1 MFVSILAPL
10 ALASVALATAAPPN
24 PDKMFALQEKAA
36 VAAGAVKSSA
46 HSAAVTIESA
56 AKHTD
61 KRRGIDWKEGFKGQ
75 GRAHLLPVGG
85 FKRHNKRFMSD
96 DSLHHRLARRQ
107 QAGAHSLD
115 SSKSAVDDSD
125 LEARATQ
132 YAFDASNNSKGNSVS
147 SVKAS
152 ASASANQSKQSQ
164 AATAA
169 STDTGPDVGGAWSG
183 VSSYYLYAMADDDRA
198 QVLDAVKG
206 AGFKVIRIF
215 VAYVG
220 HGNKGSNS
228 YEVPDLEPN
237 EVGTYDDTVL
247 YKIDQL
253 MYECKQRGLKLLIAL
268 SDRYALGYWST
279 DRYALQLNIV
289 KAGTSGVQRVANAAS
304 FYTNAWA
311 IKMFD
316 QRLTH
321 ILQHKN
327 DKLGGRTWAQLDDV
341 VYAYEPQNEPQGH
354 MPMASDSWSCDRAK
368 HLKQLLSGS
377 SIKISSGGGI
387 TTTDSLGSWAMNC
400 DSFDIVSVHDYGTS
414 AWTTAGALDDAR
426 SKTNKE
432 VIMGEWG
439 IAGPNKAQIIGEFVS
454 AFKSK
459 GLPWMYWQITKPG
472 QCAQDF
478 EVWTDEPA
486 WTALTG
492 QPATGNACQWK
503 DAPKPTTTTQ
513 WSQTTQS
520 WNLPASS
527 SKKDDENQTKTWQQQ
542 QTWSQTWSAAQPQ
555 ETWKDDGKQGSNK
568 NDKQGWNDD
577 NQGSNDGKK
586 NSDDQGKKD
595 WNQNNTNSGNGGG
608 DNKSQ

>member
-1 MFVSILAPL
+1 MLVSVLAPL
-10 ALASVALATAAPPN
+10 ALASVALASAAPPN
-24 PDKMFALQEKAA
+24 PDKLFALQEKAA
-36 VAAGAVKSSA
+36 AAAGAVKSSA
-46 HSAAVTIESA
+46 HSAAETVESA

-61 KRRGIDWKEGFKGQ
+61 ARRGIDWKEGLKGQ
-75 GRAHLLPVGG
+75 GRAHVLPVGG
-85 FKRHNKRFMSD
+85 FKRHNKRFMNG
-96 DSLHHRLARRQ
+96 DSHHRLARRQ
-107 QAGAHSLD
+107 QAGAHSFD
-115 SSKSAVDDSD
+115 SSKTATDDSD

-132 YAFDASNNSKGNSVS
+132 YAFDSGDDHKS
-147 SVKAS
+147 KAS
-152 ASASANQSKQSQ
+152 LTATASAGQSTQSQ
-164 AATAA
+164 AASQAYDEG
-169 STDTGPDVGGAWSG
+169 SDIGGAWTG

-215 VAYVG
+215 IAFVG
-220 HGNKGSNS
+220 HNNKGSNS
-228 YEVPDLEPN
+228 VEVPDLEPN
-237 EVGTYDDTVL
+237 EVGSYDDTVL

-289 KAGTSGVQRVANAAS
+289 KAGTSGVQRIANAAS
-304 FYTNAWA
+304 FYTNPWA

-321 ILQHKN
+321 IMQHKN

-354 MPMASDSWSCDRAK
+354 MPMASESWSCDRAK

-387 TTTDSLGSWAMNC
+387 TTTDSLGPWAMNC
-400 DSFDIVSVHDYGTS
+400 DSFDVVSVHDYGTS
-414 AWTTAGALDDAR
+414 AWNTAGALESAR
-426 SKTNKE
+426 SRTNKE

-439 IAGPNKAQIIGEFVS
+439 IAGPNKAQLIGEFVS

-459 GLPWMYWQITKPG
+459 GLPQMYWQITKPG
-472 QCAQDF
+472 KCAEDF

-492 QPATGNACQWK
+492 QPATGNSCQYK
-503 DAPKPTTTTQ
+503 EAPKPTTTAQ

-520 WNLPASS
+520 WTLPSS
-527 SKKDDENQTKTWQQQ
+527 SKKDDDDK
-542 QTWSQTWSAAQPQ
+542 QTWSQTWSQTSSAEKPK
-555 ETWKDDGKQGSNK
+555 ETWTDDTKKSDGGAQQQQQQQSGDKKNDNKDD
-568 NDKQGWNDD
+568 
-577 NQGSNDGKK
+577 
-586 NSDDQGKKD
+586 GKKD
-595 WNQNNTNSGNGGG
+595 WNNDKKDSNQDSSGSGNDGGG
-608 DNKSQ
+608 NNNQSN